1 MSTTLGGLDDLLIRA
16 LYLVSRA
23 VKSDLL
29 LTLCDVV
36 ISDGP
41 YTSGTKGNGRGWLM
55 LLLW

>member
-23 VKSDLL
+23 VTSDLL

-41 YTSGTKGNGRGWLM
+41 YTSGTKGNGGWLM